1 MTEETGANTPEASE
15 PLGATPAPA
24 TEGTATT
31 ESKDLFSS
39 SEGMVSFGGG
49 LLIVAYLLFG
59 LILNDYWVDW
69 IALLFAVFAVLIPR
83 ANRHFIEKFAPMNAV
98 MKALGYTIG
107 IIGIFAVTANIRFAS
122 SQLDD
127 FTEILGALV
136 AYAGYVLAYLGAR
149 SIEVD

>member
-49 LLIVAYLLFG
+49 LLIAGYLLFG
-59 LILNDYWVDW
+59 LILNEYWVGW
-69 IALLFAVFAVLIPR
+69 MALLFAVFAVLIPR
-83 ANRHFIEKFAPMNAV
+83 VDRQFIEKFAPLNAV
-98 MKALGYTIG
+98 MKAVGYTIG
-107 IIGIFAVTANIRFAS
+107 IIGVFAVVENIRFAS

-127 FTEILGALV
+127 FVEILGALV
-136 AYAGYVLAYLGAR
+136 AYAGYVIAYLGAR
-149 SIEVD
+149 SIDVN